1 MKRKE
6 KDRQVKLSPSLQ
18 CSRLTADSAKV
29 KPTMM
34 SLHDM
39 FYGSAEPVF
48 IVKPPSAEEKKKQAE
63 EKKKEEYSILKLIPD
78 YPYYYADTPAPPP
91 APAKKDDKK
100 EKKVTLKVDICCEDC
115 VEIITS
121 ALKKVKGVKDVDC
134 NIRKER
140 VVVTCAPDTAPA
152 DVILAARK
160 EFRHAKLDDN

>member
-1 MKRKE
+1 MKRNE
-6 KDRQVKLSPSLQ
+6 RNERDRSPTFSE
-18 CSRLTADSAKV
+18 SAVQSAHSKFGEA
-29 KPTMM
+29 TMM

-121 ALKKVKGVKDVDC
+121 AVKKVKGVKDVDC